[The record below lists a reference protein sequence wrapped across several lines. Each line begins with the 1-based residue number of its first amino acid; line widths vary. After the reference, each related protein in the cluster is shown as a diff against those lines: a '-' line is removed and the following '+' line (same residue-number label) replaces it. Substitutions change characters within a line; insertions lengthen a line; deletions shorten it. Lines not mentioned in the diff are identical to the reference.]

1 MRLVRFLFTGLAVI
15 AGLIGAFGL
24 LVIGFL
30 AYVFLRLFGRPATK
44 PTFRGATRTQAN
56 PARPAYS
63 TRDDVIDV
71 TATRVE

>member
-1 MRLVRFLFTGLAVI
+1 MRLLRFVLTSLAVI

-24 LVIGFL
+24 LVIGFC
-30 AYVFLRLFGRPATK
+30 AYVLLKLFGRPAQR
-44 PTFRGATRTQAN
+44 PTFQRMGRPQAN

-63 TRDDVIDV
+63 AHDDAIDV